1 MMKIKKVII
10 RWSDDNVEDSDN
22 DDNED
27 EDVEEYKDGKIDCD
41 YDYDNIKFCYWV
53 FICKG

>member
-41 YDYDNIKFCYWV
+41 YDYDNIKFCYWF